1 MKRKGNEKP
10 FSFYQNVTTSTASE
24 RSARQANVPSCPSVE
39 AENPLIQY
47 SITFRLYRKILGT
60 KGHEAKEKRWS
71 EW

>member
-10 FSFYQNVTTSTASE
+10 CSFYQNVATSTASE
-24 RSARQANVPSCPSVE
+24 RSARQADVPSCPSVE
-39 AENPLIQY
+39 TAIPLILY
-47 SITFRLYRKILGT
+47 SITFRLYRRILGT